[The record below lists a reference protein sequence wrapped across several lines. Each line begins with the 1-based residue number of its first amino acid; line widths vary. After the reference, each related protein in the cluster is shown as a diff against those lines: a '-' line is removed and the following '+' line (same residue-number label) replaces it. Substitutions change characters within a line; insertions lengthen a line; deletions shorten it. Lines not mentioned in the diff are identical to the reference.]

1 MSGPYPWNR
10 LPMPLLY
17 LADIDGAPLVGG
29 KLYFYES
36 GTTTPLDTFA
46 DDTLSTP
53 NTNPVI
59 ADARGFLPP
68 IFLQNLSYRVVL
80 KDSSDVEIWT
90 ADPVSPFVATTTGAP
105 TQTVIELTVDGN
117 EQVPQVGVVG
127 DLYVPFAC
135 TITADVMQADLP
147 GSAVVDVWAA
157 PFVVNTP
164 PSAANS
170 ITASAPPTLTDSVSS
185 IDTELTGWDTAIAAG
200 TALRFNLVEIET
212 ITRFTLSLVVT
223 ITP

>member
-53 NTNPVI
+53 NVNPVI

-80 KDSSDVEIWT
+80 KDSGDVEIWT
-90 ADPVSPFVATTTGAP
+90 ADPVSPFVPTSTSAP
-105 TQTVIELTVDGN
+105 TQTVLELTVDGN
-117 EQVPQVGVVG
+117 EQAPQIGVVG

-135 TITADVMQADLP
+135 TITSNVMQADLP
-147 GSAVVDVWAA
+147 GTAVVDVWAA
-157 PFVVNTP
+157 PFVINTP

-185 IDTELTGWDTAIAAG
+185 IDTELTGWDTAIGAG